1 MPNSSDSGGN
11 PIFDDRNDDATD
23 AGTQPTPPTRPGH
36 RGRNVLLG
44 FLTLVLVLV
53 LSAGAGAFYLNSRL
67 DKNVNRIPDAFAQIP
82 ASTRPTKD
90 AVPAGKQE
98 PLDILLGGSDLRSA
112 DQTTGKDAS
121 EPKAWEASGQ
131 RTDAIMLIHI
141 SGDRKSI
148 DVMSIPR
155 DSWVSIPGH
164 GKNKINAA
172 YSFGGPSLYIQ
183 TIEQVTGVRIDH
195 LAFIDWDG
203 FKALTDAVGGID
215 LTFDKAVKGASGTIY
230 GPGKVHMNGT
240 QALDYVRERK
250 SLPAGDFDRQKRQ
263 QNFLRAVMKKTL
275 SQGTLSNPITLAKAL
290 DAATNNLSV
299 DDQFTTSQM
308 RDLAL
313 SLRSI
318 RSSDV
323 TFMSVPNG
331 GTGTE
336 GGQSVVYLD
345 TRRCALLFAAVKK
358 DQVPEY
364 LKEYG
369 GDTLAAQ
376 VN

>member
-11 PIFDDRNDDATD
+11 PIFDRNNDAT
-23 AGTQPTPPTRPGH
+23 APGTPPTRRRH

-53 LSAGAGAFYLNSRL
+53 LAVGAGAFYLNSRL
-67 DKNVNRIPDAFAQIP
+67 ANNVSRIPDAFAQIP
-82 ASTRPTKD
+82 ASTRPTKA
-90 AVPAGKQE
+90 AVPAGKQQ
-98 PLDILLGGSDLRSA
+98 PLDILLGGSDIRSA
-112 DQTTGKDAS
+112 DQTTGNDAS
-121 EPKAWEASGQ
+121 QPKAWEASGQ

-141 SGDRKSI
+141 AGDRKTI

-155 DSWVSIPGH
+155 DSWVSIPGY

-172 YSFGGPSLYIQ
+172 YSFGGPSLYVQ

-215 LTFDKAVKGASGTIY
+215 LTFDKAVRGASGTMY
-230 GPGKVHMNGT
+230 GPGVTHLNGT
-240 QALDYVRERK
+240 QALDYVRERE
-250 SLPAGDFDRQKRQ
+250 SLPGGDFDRQKRQ

-275 SQGTLSNPITLAKAL
+275 SQGTLSNPITLTKAL
-290 DAATNNLSV
+290 NAATNNLSV

-323 TFMSVPNG
+323 TFLSVPNG

-336 GGQSVVYLD
+336 GSQSVVYLD
-345 TRRCALLFAAVKK
+345 TKRCALLFAAVKN

-369 GDTLAAQ
+369 GDILTAQ

>member
-1 MPNSSDSGGN
+1 MSNSSDSGGN
-11 PIFDDRNDDATD
+11 PIFDRRDDEPARPG
-23 AGTQPTPPTRPGH
+23 ASTPPPKRPGH

-53 LSAGAGAFYLNSRL
+53 LSIGAGAYYLNSRL
-67 DKNVNRIPDAFAQIP
+67 DKNVNRIPDAFASIP
-82 ASTRPTKD
+82 PSTRPSKEP
-90 AVPAGKQE
+90 VVAGKSE
-98 PLDILLGGSDLRSA
+98 PLNILLGGSDLRSG
-112 DQTTGKDAS
+112 DQTTGNDATA
-121 EPKAWEASGQ
+121 PKAWQASGQ

-141 SGDRKSI
+141 SGDRKTI

-172 YSFGGPSLYIQ
+172 YSFGGPSLYIE

-215 LTFDKAVKGASGTIY
+215 LTFDKAVKGASGTVY
-230 GPGKVHMNGT
+230 GPGVTHLNGT

-250 SLPAGDFDRQKRQ
+250 SLPGGDFDRQKRQ

-275 SQGTLSNPITLAKAL
+275 SQGTLGNPITLTKAL
-290 DAATNNLSV
+290 EAATNNLSV
-299 DDQFTTSQM
+299 DDQFSTSKM

-318 RSSDV
+318 HSSDV

-331 GTGTE
+331 GTGME
-336 GGQSVVYLD
+336 GDQSVVYLNAQ
-345 TRRCALLFAAVKK
+345 RCALLFAAVNK
-358 DQVPEY
+358 DQVPHY
-364 LKEYG
+364 LQEYG
-369 GDTLAAQ
+369 GDTLTNQ

>member
-1 MPNSSDSGGN
+1 MPNSSESGGN
-11 PIFDDRNDDATD
+11 PIFDRNDAAGEDAQV
-23 AGTQPTPPTRPGH
+23 APPKRPGH
-36 RGRNVLLG
+36 RARNVLLG

-53 LSAGAGAFYLNSRL
+53 LTAGAGAFYLNSRL

-82 ASTRPTKD
+82 ASTRPTKA

-98 PLDILLGGSDLRSA
+98 PLDILLGGSDLRST
-112 DQTTGKDAS
+112 DQTTGNDAS

-141 SGDRKSI
+141 SGDRKTI

-215 LTFDKAVKGASGTIY
+215 LTFDKSVKGASGAVF
-230 GPGKVHMNGT
+230 GPGTVHLDGT

-250 SLPAGDFDRQKRQ
+250 SLPGGDFDRQKRQ

-275 SQGTLSNPITLAKAL
+275 SQGTLSNPITLTKAL

-299 DDQFTTSQM
+299 DDQFTTAQM

-331 GTGTE
+331 GTGME
-336 GGQSVVYLD
+336 GDQSVVYLD
-345 TRRCALLFAAVKK
+345 TARCALLFAAVKK
-358 DQVPEY
+358 DQMPEY

>member
-1 MPNSSDSGGN
+1 MSNSSDAGGN
-11 PIFDDRNDDATD
+11 PIFDHRDDDPAQ
-23 AGTQPTPPTRPGH
+23 AGASTTSPKRRGH

-53 LSAGAGAFYLNSRL
+53 LSVGAGAYYLNSRL
-67 DKNVNRIPDAFAQIP
+67 DTNVNRIPDAFASIP
-82 ASTRPTKD
+82 ASTRPSK
-90 AVPAGKQE
+90 APVVAGKSE
-98 PLDILLGGSDLRSA
+98 PLNILLGGSDLRSG
-112 DQTTGKDAS
+112 DQTTGNDATA
-121 EPKAWEASGQ
+121 PKAWEASGQ

-141 SGDRKSI
+141 SADRKTI

-172 YSFGGPSLYIQ
+172 YSLGGPSLYIQ

-203 FKALTDAVGGID
+203 FTALTDAVGGID
-215 LTFDKAVKGASGTIY
+215 LTFDKAVRGASGTMY
-230 GPGKVHMNGT
+230 GPGVVHLNGT

-250 SLPAGDFDRQKRQ
+250 SLPGGDFDRQKRQ

-275 SQGTLSNPITLAKAL
+275 SQGTLGNPITLTKAL
-290 DAATNNLSV
+290 DAVTNNLSV
-299 DDQFTTSQM
+299 DDQFTTSEM

-323 TFMSVPNG
+323 TFMSVPND
-331 GTGTE
+331 GTGME
-336 GGQSVVYLD
+336 GSQSVVYLD
-345 TRRCALLFAAVKK
+345 ARRSALLFAAVKK

-364 LKEYG
+364 LEEYG

>member
-1 MPNSSDSGGN
+1 MTNSSDSGGN
-11 PIFDDRNDDATD
+11 PIFDRSDDAGAD
-23 AGTQPTPPTRPGH
+23 AGAQAAPPTRAGH
-36 RGRNVLLG
+36 RGRKVLLG
-44 FLTLVLVLV
+44 FLTLVLALV
-53 LSAGAGAFYLNSRL
+53 LAVGAGAFFLNSRL

-82 ASTRPTKD
+82 GSTRPTKV
-90 AVPAGKQE
+90 AVPAGRQE

-112 DQTTGKDAS
+112 DQTTGNDAS
-121 EPKAWEASGQ
+121 QPKAWEASGQ
-131 RTDAIMLIHI
+131 RTDAIMLIHV
-141 SGDRKSI
+141 SGDRKTV

-183 TIEQVTGVRIDH
+183 TIEQVTGIRIDH
-195 LAFIDWDG
+195 LAFIDWGG

-215 LTFDKAVKGASGTIY
+215 LTFDKAVKGASGTMY
-230 GPGKVHMNGT
+230 GPGTVHMDGT

-250 SLPAGDFDRQKRQ
+250 SLPGGDFDRQKRQ

-275 SQGTLSNPITLAKAL
+275 SKGTLGNPITLAKAL

-299 DDQFTTSQM
+299 DDQFTSGQM

-318 RSSDV
+318 RSADI
-323 TFMSVPNG
+323 TFMSAR
-331 GTGTE
+331 TTE
-336 GGQSVVYLD
+336 PARRAASPSSTS
-345 TRRCALLFAAVKK
+345 TRSAARSCSRR
-358 DQVPEY
+358 
-364 LKEYG
+364 
-369 GDTLAAQ
+369 
-376 VN
+376 

>member
-1 MPNSSDSGGN
+1 MSNSSDSGGN
-11 PIFDDRNDDATD
+11 PIFDHRDDDASPAD
-23 AGTQPTPPTRPGH
+23 ARPARPKGPRH
-36 RGRNVLLG
+36 RGRKVLLG

-53 LSAGAGAFYLNSRL
+53 LSVGAGAFYLNSRL
-67 DKNVNRIPDAFAQIP
+67 DKNVNRIPDAFGQIP

-90 AVPAGKQE
+90 AVPAGERQ
-98 PLDILLGGSDLRSA
+98 PLDILLGGSDLRST
-112 DQTTGKDAS
+112 DQTTGTDAS

-141 SGDRKSI
+141 SGDRKTI

-215 LTFDKAVKGASGTIY
+215 LTFDKAVKGTSGTMY
-230 GPGKVHMNGT
+230 GPGTVHMNGT
-240 QALDYVRERK
+240 QALDYVRERE
-250 SLPAGDFDRQKRQ
+250 SLPGGDFDRQKRQ
-263 QNFLRAVMKKTL
+263 QNFLRAVLKKTL
-275 SQGTLSNPITLAKAL
+275 SQGTLSNPITLTKAL
-290 DAATNNLSV
+290 NAATNNLSV
-299 DDQFTTSQM
+299 DDKFTTAQM

-323 TFMSVPNG
+323 TFISVPNG

-336 GGQSVVYLD
+336 GSQSVVYLD
-345 TRRCALLFAAVKK
+345 TQRCALLFAAVKK
-358 DQVPEY
+358 DQVPEF

-369 GDTLAAQ
+369 GDTLGAQ

>member
-1 MPNSSDSGGN
+1 MPTSSESGGN
-11 PIFDDRNDDATD
+11 PIFDDRDDGAYAET
-23 AGTQPTPPTRPGH
+23 TQPTPPKR
-36 RGRNVLLG
+36 RGRGGRKVLLG
-44 FLTLVLVLV
+44 FLALVLVLV
-53 LSAGAGAFYLNSRL
+53 IAGGAGAYYLNSRL
-67 DKNVNRIPDAFAQIP
+67 ADNVSRIPDAFAQIP
-82 ASTRPTKD
+82 ASTRPSK
-90 AVPAGKQE
+90 APVPAGKQE

-112 DQTTGKDAS
+112 GQTTGNDAS
-121 EPKAWEASGQ
+121 QPKAWEASGQ

-141 SGDRKSI
+141 SGDRKTI

-172 YSFGGPSLYIQ
+172 YSFGGPSLYIE
-183 TIEQVTGVRIDH
+183 TIEQVTGIRIDH

-215 LTFDKAVKGASGTIY
+215 LTFDKAVKGASGSSF
-230 GPGKVHMNGT
+230 GPGKVHLNGT

-250 SLPAGDFDRQKRQ
+250 SLPGGDFDRQKRQ

-275 SQGTLSNPITLAKAL
+275 SQGTLSNPITLTKAL

-299 DDQFTTSQM
+299 DDQFSTAQM

-318 RSSDV
+318 RSADV
-323 TFMSVPNG
+323 TFLSVPNG

-345 TRRCALLFAAVKK
+345 TTRCALLFAAVKK
-358 DQVPEY
+358 DEVPVY

-369 GDTLAAQ
+369 GDTLATQ

>member
-1 MPNSSDSGGN
+1 MPDSSDSGGN
-11 PIFDDRNDDATD
+11 PIFDRDDDATG
-23 AGTQPTPPTRPGH
+23 AARPPVPSRRPRH
-36 RGRNVLLG
+36 RGRNIAFG
-44 FLTLVLVLV
+44 FLALILILVVV
-53 LSAGAGAFYLNSRL
+53 GGVGAHSINQRL
-67 DKNVNRIPDAFAQIP
+67 DNNVTRIPDAFAEIP
-82 ASTRPTKD
+82 ASTRPTKSP
-90 AVPAGKQE
+90 VPAGKSE
-98 PLDILLGGSDLRSA
+98 PIDILLGGSDLRSA

-121 EPKAWEASGQ
+121 APKAWEASGQ

-141 SGDRKSI
+141 SGDRKTI

-155 DSWVSIPGH
+155 DLWVSIPGH

-172 YSFGGPSLYIQ
+172 YAFGGPSLYIQ

-215 LTFDKAVKGASGTIY
+215 LTFDKAAKGANGEVF
-230 GPGKVHMNGT
+230 GPGKEHLNGT
-240 QALDYVRERK
+240 QALEYVRERK
-250 SLPAGDFDRQKRQ
+250 SLPGGDFDRQKRQ

-275 SQGTLSNPITLAKAL
+275 SQGTMSNPITLTKVL

-299 DDQFTTSQM
+299 DEEFSTSQM

-313 SLRSI
+313 SLRSL

-323 TFMSVPNG
+323 TFLSVPNG

-336 GGQSVVYLD
+336 RGQSVVYLD
-345 TRRCALLFAAVKK
+345 TERYARLFAAVKADK
-358 DQVPEY
+358 VPDY

-369 GDTLAAQ
+369 GDTLGAQ
-376 VN
+376 VK

>member
-1 MPNSSDSGGN
+1 MSDSSDSGGN
-11 PIFDDRNDDATD
+11 PIFDHRDDDAAPED
-23 AGTQPTPPTRPGH
+23 AQPTPPKRRGH
-36 RGRNVLLG
+36 GRRNVLLG
-44 FLTLVLVLV
+44 FLTLILVLV
-53 LSAGAGAFYLNSRL
+53 LGTGAGAYYLNSRL
-67 DKNVNRIPDAFAQIP
+67 DKNVSRIPDAFAKVP
-82 ASTRPTKD
+82 ASTRPTKV
-90 AVPAGKQE
+90 AVAAGKAE
-98 PLDILLGGSDLRSA
+98 PIDILLGGSDLRSS

-121 EPKAWEASGQ
+121 ASKAWEASGQ

-141 SGDRKSI
+141 AGDRKTI

-215 LTFDKAVKGASGTIY
+215 LTFDKTVKGASGTTF
-230 GPGKVHMNGT
+230 GPGKVHLNGT

-250 SLPAGDFDRQKRQ
+250 SLPGGDFDRQKRQ
-263 QNFLRAVMKKTL
+263 QNFLRAVMSKTL
-275 SQGTLSNPITLAKAL
+275 SQGTLSNPIRLTKAL

-318 RSSDV
+318 RSSNV
-323 TFMSVPNG
+323 TFLSVPNG

-358 DQVPEY
+358 DQMPAY
-364 LKEYG
+364 LAEYG
-369 GDTLAAQ
+369 GDTLGTK